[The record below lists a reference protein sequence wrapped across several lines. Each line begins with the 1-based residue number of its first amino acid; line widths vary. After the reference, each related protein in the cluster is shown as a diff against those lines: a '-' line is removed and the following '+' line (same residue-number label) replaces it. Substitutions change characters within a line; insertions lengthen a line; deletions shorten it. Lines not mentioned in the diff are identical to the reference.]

1 MAEIQGFLAEAE
13 FYDDKH
19 FPKGFKRSGD
29 FSIPE
34 SEILS
39 TLGVRLL
46 KLQAQTVQPQTDAE
60 HHFVQM
66 CLYNLLPETN
76 VERVWAKYKNLVTS
90 GKKLFTL
97 NARAE
102 DVEDDPSLTEDE
114 I

>member
-1 MAEIQGFLAEAE
+1 MAEINGFLANSE

-19 FPKGFKRSGD
+19 FPRGFKRSGD
-29 FSIPE
+29 FTIPE

-39 TLGVRLL
+39 RLGSRLSQL
-46 KLQAQTVQPQTDAE
+46 EAHRTQPETDAE
-60 HHFVQM
+60 QHFVEM
-66 CLYNLLPETN
+66 CMHNLLPETQ
-76 VERVWAKYKNLVTS
+76 VEKVWAKYKNLITT

-114 I
+114 L